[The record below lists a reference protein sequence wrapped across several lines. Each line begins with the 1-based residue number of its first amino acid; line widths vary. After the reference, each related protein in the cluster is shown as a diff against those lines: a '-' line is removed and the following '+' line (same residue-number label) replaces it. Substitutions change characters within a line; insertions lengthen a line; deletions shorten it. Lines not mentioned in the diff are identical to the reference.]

1 MHPRATELCERL
13 QLAPHPEGGFFKERI
28 RASEQVVHPQHGA
41 SRSALTCI
49 EFLLVEGTF
58 SALHV
63 VKQIEVWHHLEG
75 EPLALHLLDEAT
87 QRHERIVLGKDLAA
101 GQVMQAAVP
110 PNVWQAAVPLGS
122 YALCGCTVA
131 PGFDFA
137 DFSMPSREALL
148 ALFPGHHALIAQLT
162 RDR

>member
-1 MHPRATELCERL
+1 MHPRATELIERL
-13 QLAPHPEGGFFKERI
+13 ALAPHPEGGFFKERI
-28 RASEQVVHPQHGA
+28 RAREEVTHPQHGA
-41 SRSALTCI
+41 KRSALTCI

-75 EPLALHLLDEAT
+75 EPVALHLLDEAA
-87 QRHERIVLGKDLAA
+87 QEHQRIVLGKDLAA

-110 PNVWQAAVPLGS
+110 ANVWQAAVPLGS

-137 DFSMPSREALL
+137 DFELAGRDALL
-148 ALFPGHHALIAQLT
+148 AEYPRHQDWIRRLT
-162 RDR
+162 